1 MMQAVREF
9 TSDGVHEFSLI
20 LGEERE
26 KVKPTQPSKVDENF
40 LAKIRQLSS
49 DTALTKNSGFEA
61 SIDLSRKFQSRLAFG
76 QYLNQI
82 LPDLSQV
89 QYENIGLWSW
99 ISAAYFDQ
107 LLKASNR
114 GNTFELWSSYRYI
127 PVEYSKFRY
136 YRHLA
141 FMSFFVTRRL
151 GENASKLFLS
161 RPLYEHS
168 DTFEQLYTSD
178 KDFLTTP
185 ALIDIAVELY
195 LKPDGAGMKKSSVGR
210 KTPGSLW
217 RLGNIIAKQLL
228 MNFDLHSMN
237 KQQVYQLLPEE
248 FEPWKAEKEAR

>member
-1 MMQAVREF
+1 MMQAVRKF
-9 TSDGVHEFSLI
+9 TSDGINEFSLI

-40 LAKIRQLSS
+40 LAKIRQLSN
-49 DTALTKNSGFEA
+49 DTGLTKNSGFEG
-61 SIDLSRKFQSRLAFG
+61 SIDLFRKFESRLAFG

-127 PVEYSKFRY
+127 PVEYKFRY

-141 FMSFFVTRRL
+141 FMSFYVTRKL
-151 GENASKLFLS
+151 GENASNSS
-161 RPLYEHS
+161 RAHFMNTPIHS
-168 DTFEQLYTSD
+168 NSSTHQTKTFYNAS
-178 KDFLTTP
+178 
-185 ALIDIAVELY
+185 
-195 LKPDGAGMKKSSVGR
+195 PD
-210 KTPGSLW
+210 
-217 RLGNIIAKQLL
+217 
-228 MNFDLHSMN
+228 
-237 KQQVYQLLPEE
+237 
-248 FEPWKAEKEAR
+248 

>member
-1 MMQAVREF
+1 MTQVVREF
-9 TSDGVHEFSLI
+9 TSEGIKEFSLI
-20 LGEERE
+20 LAQERE
-26 KVKPTQPSKVDENF
+26 KVKPSQPSKVDKNF
-40 LAKIRQLSS
+40 LATIHQLSNDS
-49 DTALTKNSGFEA
+49 VLTKSSSFEG
-61 SIDLSRKFQSRLAFG
+61 SINLSRKFESRLSLG

-82 LPDLSQV
+82 LPELSLV

-114 GNTFELWSSYRYI
+114 GNTFDLWSSYRYI
-127 PVEYSKFRY
+127 PLEYSKFRY

-141 FMSFFVTRRL
+141 FMSFYVTRQL
-151 GENASKLFLS
+151 GENAAKLFLS

-195 LKPDGAGMKKSSVGR
+195 LKSDGIGMKKKSVGR

-217 RLGNIIAKQLL
+217 RLGNIVAKQLL
-228 MNFDLHSMN
+228 MNFDLHSMD

-248 FEPWKAEKEAR
+248 FEPWRVEKKT